1 MAIGDMYRVKAAD
14 MSARAEEETNP
25 HISASFEALALSYLR
40 LADQVDRNRSYL
52 VETHSA
58 APLVQRQQ
66 PAPVVQQQQP
76 RPTGDSQEQST
87 EI

>member
-1 MAIGDMYRVKAAD
+1 MAAGDMYRVKAAD

-25 HISASFEALALSYLR
+25 HISASLEALALSYLR
-40 LADQVDRNRSYL
+40 LADHVDRNRSYL

-66 PAPVVQQQQP
+66 PQP
-76 RPTGDSQEQST
+76 TSDSQE
-87 EI
+87 